1 MLPAILAV
9 IMLGL
14 GLSLTVGDFR
24 RVREYPKAVVVAL
37 ACQLVLLPAV
47 CFGLVVG
54 LGLSPAL
61 AVGMMLVAAS
71 PGGTMANLYSHLFGG
86 DVALNITLTAI
97 NSVLAVFTLPLVVN
111 LSTAYFSV
119 ADDRGVGLRF
129 EKSVQV
135 FALVLVPVLVGMWIR
150 ARRPGFADRAERPVK
165 LMSLVILALI
175 IVGAV
180 VAEAG
185 NVGDYLL
192 DVGIAVVAF
201 SSVSLAV
208 GYGAARLARAGHGQG
223 VAVCMEIGMHNTS
236 LSLTIALS
244 PSLLDSTRMAVPSAV
259 YGIVMYFTAGA
270 AGLLL
275 RRAAPPDAGTDADV
289 GTGSGSGTGGDAG
302 SGSGTGSG
310 SAVTGGATD
319 RPGSAPP
326 GSGDPTGPE

>member
-1 MLPAILAV
+1 MDSPLVTVMLPAVLAV

-24 RVREYPKAVVVAL
+24 RVREYPKTVLVAL
-37 ACQLVLLPAV
+37 GCQLVLLPAV
-47 CFGLVVG
+47 CFGLVVW

-61 AVGMMLVAAS
+61 AVGMLLLAAS

-111 LSTAYFSV
+111 LATAYFSV
-119 ADDRGVGLRF
+119 ADGRDVGLRF

-135 FALVLVPVLVGMWIR
+135 FAVVLVPVAVGMWVR
-150 ARRPGFADRAERPVK
+150 ARRPRIADRADRPVK
-165 LMSLVILALI
+165 VMSLVVLALI

-185 NVGDYLL
+185 SVGGYLL
-192 DVGIAVVAF
+192 DVGLAVLAF
-201 SSVSLAV
+201 SCVSLAV
-208 GYGAARLARAGHGQG
+208 GYGAARLASAGHGQA

-275 RRAAPPDAGTDADV
+275 RRAAAAR
-289 GTGSGSGTGGDAG
+289 
-302 SGSGTGSG
+302 
-310 SAVTGGATD
+310 VTGGATG
-319 RPGSAPP
+319 RQGSAPP
-326 GSGDPTGPE
+326 ASGAPTGPE

>member
-1 MLPAILAV
+1 MTVLLPVILAV

-24 RVREYPKAVVVAL
+24 RVREYPKVVVVAL

-54 LGLSPAL
+54 LGLAPAL
-61 AVGMMLVAAS
+61 AVGMMLLAAS

-119 ADDRGVGLRF
+119 ADGREVGLRF
-129 EKSVQV
+129 GKSAQV
-135 FALVLVPVLVGMWIR
+135 FALVLVPVVVGMWVR
-150 ARRPGFADRAERPVK
+150 ARRPGLAVRAERPVK
-165 LMSLVILALI
+165 VMSLVILVLI

-180 VAEAG
+180 VVEAG
-185 NVGDYLL
+185 SIGDYLL
-192 DVGIAVVAF
+192 DVGLAVLAF
-201 SSVSLAV
+201 SCVSLAV
-208 GYGAARLARAGHGQG
+208 GYGAARLARAGHGQA

-259 YGIVMYFTAGA
+259 YGVVMYFTAGA

-275 RRAAPPDAGTDADV
+275 RRRAARAD
-289 GTGSGSGTGGDAG
+289 GALL
-302 SGSGTGSG
+302 
-310 SAVTGGATD
+310 TGGATG
-319 RPGSAPP
+319 RPGSAPLE
-326 GSGDPTGPE
+326 SGGPKGPE